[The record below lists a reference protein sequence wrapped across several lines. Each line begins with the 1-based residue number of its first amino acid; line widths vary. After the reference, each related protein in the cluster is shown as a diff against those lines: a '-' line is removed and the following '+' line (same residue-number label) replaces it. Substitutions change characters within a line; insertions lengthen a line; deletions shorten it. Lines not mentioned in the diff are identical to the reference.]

1 MRWLRRRPLVAG
13 PSANDIATHTVV
25 HSEGG
30 RIAAIVSV
38 IALVFSAYSL
48 WETSLKQAELT
59 VYVTGVVTYGRDGSD
74 DDFIR
79 PARGFE
85 VFAVPITIANGGA
98 RDAAVLSLQLDVKN
112 PETGLSGRFES
123 TYTADASYFA
133 THDNQRTGTRR
144 PKTPFSALVI
154 AGRSAWTGTILFY
167 PVNYS
172 NENALTPVVKVQ
184 AKADELR
191 AKNGNL
197 DELKAYNETV
207 LTQNGKIDVSL
218 RLLTPPPMSWLDR
231 ALNPPVPSVTLSLEM
246 PDIPERRLSR
256 ELVGLRLAAV
266 KLYDKRH
273 KPASMPS
280 APVGRAHG
288 MPSSRWAPVAPR
300 LARSCDAVIAWA

>member
-1 MRWLRRRPLVAG
+1 MPAGLGNRVRLERRNRDLGRYRMRWLRRRPLVAG
-13 PSANDIATHTVV
+13 TSANDIATHTVV

-207 LTQNGKIDVSL
+207 LTQNGKIDVAL
-218 RLLTPPPMSWLDR
+218 NLLSPAPSGWLDR
-231 ALNPPVPSVTLSLEM
+231 ALSTPVPPVPLTLEM
-246 PDIPERRLSR
+246 PDIPERRLSG
-256 ELVGLRLAAV
+256 ELVRLRSAAV
-266 KLYDKRH
+266 KL
-273 KPASMPS
+273 
-280 APVGRAHG
+280 
-288 MPSSRWAPVAPR
+288 
-300 LARSCDAVIAWA
+300 

>member
-1 MRWLRRRPLVAG
+1 MRWLRRRALVAG
-13 PSANDIATHTVV
+13 TSANDIATHTVV

-112 PETGLSGRFES
+112 PETGLSGRFDS

-218 RLLTPPPMSWLDR
+218 RLLTPAPSSWLDR
-231 ALNPPVPSVTLSLEM
+231 ALSLPVPSVTLSLEM
-246 PDIPERRLSR
+246 PDIPERRLAG
-256 ELVGLRLAAV
+256 ELVRLRSAAA
-266 KLYDKRH
+266 KL
-273 KPASMPS
+273 
-280 APVGRAHG
+280 
-288 MPSSRWAPVAPR
+288 
-300 LARSCDAVIAWA
+300 